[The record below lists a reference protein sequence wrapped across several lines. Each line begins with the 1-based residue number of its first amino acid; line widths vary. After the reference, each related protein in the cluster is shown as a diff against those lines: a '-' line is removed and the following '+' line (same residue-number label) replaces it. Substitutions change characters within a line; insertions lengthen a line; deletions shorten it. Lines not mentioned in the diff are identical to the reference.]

1 MNKQAEPQPD
11 EADAVEMIMA
21 VRQLLQKGERSAA
34 VVLYAREKGTSVSV
48 ATAVIDELIQQIRN
62 KNLYPPPTGEIIP

>member
-1 MNKQAEPQPD
+1 MSGKMNKQAEQQRLD
-11 EADAVEMIMA
+11 DAGADEMITA

-34 VVLYAREKGTSVSV
+34 VVLYAREKGTSVSA

-62 KNLYPPPTGEIIP
+62 EV